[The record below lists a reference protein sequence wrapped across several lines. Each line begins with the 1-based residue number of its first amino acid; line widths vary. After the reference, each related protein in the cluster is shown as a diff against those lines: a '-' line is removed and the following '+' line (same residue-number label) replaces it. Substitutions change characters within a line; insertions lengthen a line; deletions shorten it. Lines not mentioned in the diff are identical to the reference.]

1 MYSASV
7 SIICHHTNTRDGT
20 KASTNSTSGL
30 ILLLFLD
37 GQAECVQTYMC
48 VCITNLSSYWVSALI
63 LPWNSSVC
71 LCPIAS
77 YAHAHAQLPIPKT
90 TDSPAADLGPLLV
103 PPAASLGRC
112 VPSQSQGHSACL
124 LASPAWYCVW
134 LHLDLQ
140 KLTPCFAGTTDS
152 PALVTCGLTPCLVGT
167 HRHQA
172 EGQDRIAKGGQTD
185 RRGRA

>member
-7 SIICHHTNTRDGT
+7 SIICRHTNTRDGT

-48 VCITNLSSYWVSALI
+48 VCITNLSSYCVSALI

-112 VPSQSQGHSACL
+112 VPSQSQGTLLVCWPVQLGTPCDCTWTCRSSRPAL
-124 LASPAWYCVW
+124 LAP
-134 LHLDLQ
+134 Q
-140 KLTPCFAGTTDS
+140 
-152 PALVTCGLTPCLVGT
+152 T
-167 HRHQA
+167 HQPL
-172 EGQDRIAKGGQTD
+172 
-185 RRGRA
+185 

>member
-48 VCITNLSSYWVSALI
+48 VCITNLSSYCVSALI

-77 YAHAHAQLPIPKT
+77 MHMHMLSCQFQRPQILQQLTLDPSLFLQLPHSAGVSHPSPKALCLFAGQSSLVLRVIAPGPAEAHALLCWHHRLTSPCELWS
-90 TDSPAADLGPLLV
+90 DSMSCRYTRA
-103 PPAASLGRC
+103 
-112 VPSQSQGHSACL
+112 PSR
-124 LASPAWYCVW
+124 SP
-134 LHLDLQ
+134 
-140 KLTPCFAGTTDS
+140 
-152 PALVTCGLTPCLVGT
+152 
-167 HRHQA
+167 R
-172 EGQDRIAKGGQTD
+172 
-185 RRGRA
+185 